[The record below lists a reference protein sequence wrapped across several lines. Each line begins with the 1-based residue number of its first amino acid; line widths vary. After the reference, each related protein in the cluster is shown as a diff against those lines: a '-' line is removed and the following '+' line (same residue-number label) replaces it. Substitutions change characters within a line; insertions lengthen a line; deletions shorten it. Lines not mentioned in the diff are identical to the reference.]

1 MVVWA
6 VISLHPGGSGEASI
20 LPRRHRDVSLGCSS
34 VLGHEGC
41 GRTAV
46 PPSVPWRMDRPL
58 SVTSCVGSGWMGQSR
73 HAREIT
79 HGTLATVSRRHQGS
93 SVDVRRF
100 PSDPLCYTLY
110 MGWRSG
116 AQIHVSNLGA
126 SGCNSCI
133 PGVNLQRFQPRLDL
147 GPEKQF

>member
-1 MVVWA
+1 M
-6 VISLHPGGSGEASI
+6 SRGLFRR
-20 LPRRHRDVSLGCSS
+20 PRSQGVDVRRFPLFD
-34 VLGHEGC
+34 
-41 GRTAV
+41 
-46 PPSVPWRMDRPL
+46 PWRMDRPL

-126 SGCNSCI
+126 SGCNSYI
-133 PGVNLQRFQPRLDL
+133 PGVNPQGVPNPTQVLLCASRFSKRIGPRTLR
-147 GPEKQF
+147 EKYFWIC